1 MRRSRQAGSV
11 LLVALIALA
20 VLTLIA
26 ATATSGIRADLL
38 AQQNKVE
45 RRRAER
51 AAQSG
56 VHFAM
61 SSLLSVD
68 ANVLT
73 QNDDWVSLDG
83 QTRYV
88 VGDSSYRV
96 QVLDLG
102 SRVNV
107 NTATEAQLEEM
118 PLTSEQIESLLD
130 WREEALQPRLEG
142 AKDEYYNALEDP
154 YNARLRRLD
163 TLTELFL
170 VRGWLP
176 STLYEP
182 VENTTSEPL
191 VNGAAEDQPLLAELL
206 TADSSSPNTNE
217 SGEQRL
223 NVNQVQ
229 AQQMTQR
236 GISQTIAQA
245 IVQRR
250 NTQGTFETMRQVLEV
265 QGMTA
270 EDAEAVLNN
279 LSISAEA
286 NVGGKI
292 NLNTASEAVLNT
304 IPDLTS
310 DAVSSIVS
318 QQGSF
323 ASLGELA
330 TLSGV
335 SLEVAQ
341 QTADYFTVGSN
352 MFLVRVMGEQAGRRV
367 FLEAI
372 VEIVENQPKLK
383 RLESTPFGEMR
394 ERWGWETDPGQETII
409 VESQS

>member
-1 MRRSRQAGSV
+1 MSRRDSGSV
-11 LLVALIALA
+11 LIVALVAIA
-20 VLTLIA
+20 VLALIA

-38 AQQNKVE
+38 SQQNKVE

-56 VHFAM
+56 VQFALA
-61 SSLLSVD
+61 SLISVD

-73 QNDDWVSLDG
+73 QNDDWVQLNG

-88 VGDSSYRV
+88 IGDSSYRV

-102 SRVNV
+102 SRVNI
-107 NTATEAQLEEM
+107 NTTTEAQLEEM
-118 PLTSEQIESLLD
+118 PLTTEQIESLLD
-130 WREEALQPRLEG
+130 WREAELQPRVEG
-142 AKDEYYNALEDP
+142 AKDEYYNNLTDP
-154 YNARLRRLD
+154 YNARLRRFD
-163 TLTELFL
+163 TLTELLL
-170 VRGWLP
+170 VKGWLP

-182 VENTTSEPL
+182 VEDTTNDPL
-191 VNGAAEDQPLLAELL
+191 VNGSQEDQPRLAELL
-206 TADSSSPNTNE
+206 TADSMSPNTNE

-265 QGMTA
+265 QGMTL
-270 EDAEAVLNN
+270 ENAEAVLNN
-279 LSISAEA
+279 LSVSAEA
-286 NVGGKI
+286 SVEGKI
-292 NLNTASEAVLNT
+292 NLNTATEAVLNT
-304 IPDLTS
+304 IPDMTS
-310 DAVSSIVS
+310 DTVNAILG

-335 SLEVAQ
+335 TLEVVQ
-341 QTADYFTVGSN
+341 QTADYFTVGSS
-352 MFLVRVMGEQAGRRV
+352 MFLVRTMGEQAGRRV

-372 VEIVENQPKLK
+372 VEIVEGTPKIK
-383 RLESTPFGEMR
+383 RIEATPFGEMR